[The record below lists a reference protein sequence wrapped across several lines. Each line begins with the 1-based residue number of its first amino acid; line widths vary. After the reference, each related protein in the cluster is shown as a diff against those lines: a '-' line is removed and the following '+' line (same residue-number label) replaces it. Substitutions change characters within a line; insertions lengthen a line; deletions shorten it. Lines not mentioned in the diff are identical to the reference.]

1 MGGRCRQSTLEMSSP
16 SRRSAACIIVTS
28 GSRPEPV
35 LPVWPTPSLKVSTA
49 HVRPDP
55 APHPALKRLEAER
68 RGFHGDLNYGVA
80 MTADLIRRIG
90 EYSAVDRAVCDNG
103 EGQYRGPTYRTR
115 LSHGTIRPMHTGP
128 KTPQRVANSAPP
140 KT

>member
-1 MGGRCRQSTLEMSSP
+1 MSSP

-35 LPVWPTPSLKVSTA
+35 LPVSQTPSLKVCTD

-55 APHPALKRLEAER
+55 APHPALKWLEAER
-68 RGFHGDLNYGVA
+68 RGFHGDLNYGVP

-90 EYSAVDRAVCDNG
+90 EYSAVDRAVCGID
-103 EGQYRGPTYRTR
+103 EGQ
-115 LSHGTIRPMHTGP
+115 
-128 KTPQRVANSAPP
+128 PQAPP
-140 KT
+140 IPNLAEIARLRQSASA

>member
-1 MGGRCRQSTLEMSSP
+1 MGGRYRQSTLEMSSP

-68 RGFHGDLNYGVA
+68 RGFHGDLNYGVP
-80 MTADLIRRIG
+80 MTTDLIRRIG

-103 EGQYRGPTYRTR
+103 EGQPPQPVSNAFPR
-115 LSHGTIRPMHTGP
+115 LEHG
-128 KTPQRVANSAPP
+128 RVLNKSCPRNQ
-140 KT
+140 K

>member
-35 LPVWPTPSLKVSTA
+35 LPVWQTPSLKVSTA
-49 HVRPDP
+49 HVHPDP
-55 APHPALKRLEAER
+55 APHLALKRLEAER
-68 RGFHGDLNYGVA
+68 RGFHGDLNYGVT

-103 EGQYRGPTYRTR
+103 EGQ
-115 LSHGTIRPMHTGP
+115 
-128 KTPQRVANSAPP
+128 ANSWC
-140 KT
+140 

>member
-1 MGGRCRQSTLEMSSP
+1 MSSP

-35 LPVWPTPSLKVSTA
+35 LAVWPTPPLKVSTA
-49 HVRPDP
+49 HLRPDA
-55 APHPALKRLEAER
+55 APHPASNRLEAER
-68 RGFHGDLNYGVA
+68 RGFHGDLNYGVP

-103 EGQYRGPTYRTR
+103 EGQ
-115 LSHGTIRPMHTGP
+115 LLTGEES
-128 KTPQRVANSAPP
+128 T
-140 KT
+140 